1 MRPGFGSFRAQ
12 GADAGNAMMPWESSA
27 SAPPKPAPASQPG
40 GFGSFRAR
48 GSDAPTRCAPDAASR
63 ASAPTRRALDAA
75 PRVAATTRCAP
86 DAELD
91 GAIPRHHTQGVFATG
106 HTVFA
111 GSTEVLAY
119 TQHLDHQFIEE
130 YKQAHGMAKAPIAP
144 LAPALDPSTQPSHP
158 FNHQVWGPGRQEP
171 RGFEAKRKPARDV
184 PISNTK
190 IWAREGMRGDVRSTL
205 AARSSNV
212 VGGWWDDPVFRALQ
226 EQAEAGQAGGTRGG
240 GGGEGVSRLRD
251 TPWALSHVP
260 ADETASSMA
269 ASIAAGVKTKAWA
282 APPSGVGLTSS
293 SELGRFYHDSAV
305 FAEAGGGSGSIP
317 AATRKFNRRRV
328 IDAAESSSF
337 ALADLPTS
345 DRML

>member
-1 MRPGFGSFRAQ
+1 
-12 GADAGNAMMPWESSA
+12 MPI
-27 SAPPKPAPASQPG
+27 
-40 GFGSFRAR
+40 
-48 GSDAPTRCAPDAASR
+48 T
-63 ASAPTRRALDAA
+63 
-75 PRVAATTRCAP
+75 
-86 DAELD
+86 
-91 GAIPRHHTQGVFATG
+91 
-106 HTVFA
+106 
-111 GSTEVLAY
+111 
-119 TQHLDHQFIEE
+119 
-130 YKQAHGMAKAPIAP
+130 
-144 LAPALDPSTQPSHP
+144 
-158 FNHQVWGPGRQEP
+158 
-171 RGFEAKRKPARDV
+171 
-184 PISNTK
+184 NTK

-269 ASIAAGVKTKAWA
+269 ASIAAGVKTNALA

-337 ALADLPTS
+337 ALADLSTS